1 MGSAISLRTDFDGA
15 RLRLLAR
22 QAKDANQARR
32 LLALASIYDGGS
44 RSDAARLG
52 SVTLQIVRD
61 WVVRFNAR
69 GPDGLINGKAPGKS
83 SLLNDT
89 QRAALAQA
97 IERGPT
103 PYLDGVV
110 RWRLCDLGQW
120 LWEEFRVSVS
130 EQTLG
135 RELRS
140 MGYRKLSARP
150 RHHAQEADA
159 AETFKKP
166 FPAAV
171 AEIAEGPARG
181 RVIEIWFQDEARIG
195 QKNKITR
202 RWARRGTRPS
212 APHDQRTSSAYIF
225 GAICPQQGKAAALV
239 MPWCDTHAM
248 NQHLIEIS
256 RNVADEAH
264 AILIMDQAGWH
275 MSNNLLVPEN
285 ITILPLPPK
294 SPELN
299 PVENIWQFMRDNWFS
314 NRVFKSYEDI
324 VDHCCHAWRT
334 LLDQPWK
341 IMSIGRRKWA
351 YGF

>member
-159 AETFKKP
+159 AETFKKN

-171 AEIAEGPARG
+171 VELGAGDL
-181 RVIEIWFQDEARIG
+181 RVSQVLQGSFL
-195 QKNKITR
+195 
-202 RWARRGTRPS
+202 
-212 APHDQRTSSAYIF
+212 
-225 GAICPQQGKAAALV
+225 PQPVLSTASRSPL
-239 MPWCDTHAM
+239 HFLLR
-248 NQHLIEIS
+248 NHLLG
-256 RNVADEAH
+256 D
-264 AILIMDQAGWH
+264 DG
-275 MSNNLLVPEN
+275 
-285 ITILPLPPK
+285 
-294 SPELN
+294 
-299 PVENIWQFMRDNWFS
+299 D
-314 NRVFKSYEDI
+314 
-324 VDHCCHAWRT
+324 RT
-334 LLDQPWK
+334 LQ
-341 IMSIGRRKWA
+341 IRRRIDRQ
-351 YGF
+351 